1 MSCTPIGRRFA
12 ATAAATALLASYGV
26 AKAQAPNQEVAH
38 GTIYPVSF
46 PVNSVELHQADN
58 ETIHGIAAMMQRDQK
73 LVALVLGKADTV
85 GSGDYNEHLA
95 WRRAS
100 AVYEALVFK
109 YGVPAIR
116 VEMRWTG
123 ERIPVV
129 PTGDQKAELQ
139 NRVVNI
145 ILQ

>member
-1 MSCTPIGRRFA
+1 MSSTMTRRFA
-12 ATAAATALLASYGV
+12 AAAAASGLFAAYGV
-26 AKAQAPNQEVAH
+26 AKAQVSKQEVPY
-38 GTIYPVSF
+38 GTIFPVSF
-46 PVNSVELHQADN
+46 PMNSVELHQADQ
-58 ETIHGIAAMMQRDQK
+58 ETIHGVAAMMERDPK
-73 LVALVLGKADTV
+73 LVALILGKADTA
-85 GSGDYNEHLA
+85 GSGDYNEHLS

-109 YGVPAIR
+109 YGIPAMR

-123 ERIPVV
+123 ERLPVV
-129 PTGDQKAELQ
+129 PTGEEKAELQ